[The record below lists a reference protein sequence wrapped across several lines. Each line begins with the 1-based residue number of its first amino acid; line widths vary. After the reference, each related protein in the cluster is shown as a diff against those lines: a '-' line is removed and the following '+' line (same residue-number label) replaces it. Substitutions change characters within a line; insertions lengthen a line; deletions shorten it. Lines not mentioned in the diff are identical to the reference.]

1 MRINKIGVVIT
12 ITFVVIL
19 TYLLLLVVIP
29 NIVAPM
35 ALSANTAMDAS
46 SNMSLYPGTSGFL
59 MSTPWILFWIP
70 GVIGLALVVAILR
83 TPSTS

>member
-1 MRINKIGVVIT
+1 MNKIGAVIV

-19 TYLLLLVVIP
+19 AYFFLLVIIP

-46 SNMSLYPGTSGFL
+46 SNMSFYPGTSGFL
-59 MSTPWILFWIP
+59 MSTPWILFFVP
-70 GVIGLALVVAILR
+70 GVIGIALIVGILR
-83 TPSTS
+83 LPSS

>member
-1 MRINKIGVVIT
+1 MMNKIGAVIT
-12 ITFVVIL
+12 ISSVVIL
-19 TYLLLLVVIP
+19 AYLFLLVIIP

-59 MSTPWILFWIP
+59 MSTPWILFFVP
-70 GVIGLALVVAILR
+70 GVIGIALIVIILR
-83 TPSTS
+83 SP